1 MFSVVLFLVYLV
13 FISLIFFQQQK
24 WWIKIDTQS
33 PSCTYYFGP
42 FDSPEESR
50 SHHQDYLLDLQ
61 MEGAEGI
68 TYSIEQSRPQ
78 QLTIGAEE

>member
-42 FDSPEESR
+42 FDSQEEAR
-50 SHHQDYLLDLQ
+50 SHYQDYLLDLQ

>member
-42 FDSPEESR
+42 FDSPEEAR
-50 SHHQDYLLDLQ
+50 SHYQDYLLDLQ
-61 MEGAEGI
+61 TEGAEGI
-68 TYSIEQSRPQ
+68 TYSIEQARPQ